1 VPNIS
6 VTIRNFC
13 IAVSQAACSQSV
25 DAFAARQAA
34 LLGYDVP
41 PKATAR
47 VTKSC
52 VRECNMSCTRP
63 GKSFSFVVPSRR

>member
-1 VPNIS
+1 
-6 VTIRNFC
+6 
-13 IAVSQAACSQSV
+13 V